1 MADMSTLIRE
11 LSRRDWSETVAAHH
25 RRHGG
30 EVGRAAGRGVEDS
43 RRLAEERRADDARS
57 GDPDGL
63 GIDSTGVVEVM
74 DGAAGDEDRF
84 AGSDVHL
91 LPRDRPGQRALEPVD
106 RLVVAVVAVGGSDL
120 RARGDVELE
129 DSDRP
134 FRLLALDEESDRDRS
149 DPDLFPCG
157 HCHRRL
163 PWQYLVK

>member
-1 MADMSTLIRE
+1 MT
-11 LSRRDWSETVAAHH
+11 AHH

-43 RRLAEERRADDARS
+43 RRLAEESRADDARS
-57 GDPDGL
+57 GNPDGL
-63 GIDSTGVVEVM
+63 GIDITGVVEVM

-106 RLVVAVVAVGGSDL
+106 RLVIAVVAVGGSDL

-129 DSDRP
+129 DSDRSP
-134 FRLLALDEESDRDRS
+134 STRNRIAISPTLISSRVVIVIVASFWISS
-149 DPDLFPCG
+149 G
-157 HCHRRL
+157 K
-163 PWQYLVK
+163 VT